1 MYTTPHHTKDT
12 SLQSCF
18 SPYFMF
24 SVLII
29 LLLTF
34 LERLSI
40 IPSLFLSPLCIGF
53 FYPCIS
59 FLAKLPYL
67 YPHHFNFPPILI
79 ILVFF
84 VFLCFYFYYSFILFF
99 NIFFCSRST
108 LSQVYALQ
116 GLARFK
122 IFSFLIFC

>member
-1 MYTTPHHTKDT
+1 MLFRSHHTIYT

-18 SPYFMF
+18 SPYFMYIA
-24 SVLII
+24 LII
-29 LLLTF
+29 LSYISRETF
-34 LERLSI
+34 HNSI
-40 IPSLFLSPLCIGF
+40 VLPFSSVYWF
-53 FYPCIS
+53 FYLCIS

-67 YPHHFNFPPILI
+67 YPHHFNFTPIHI

-84 VFLCFYFYYSFILFF
+84 VFLCFYFYYSPILFF
-99 NIFFCSRST
+99 NIFFFSRSI

-122 IFSFLIFC
+122 IFSFLIF